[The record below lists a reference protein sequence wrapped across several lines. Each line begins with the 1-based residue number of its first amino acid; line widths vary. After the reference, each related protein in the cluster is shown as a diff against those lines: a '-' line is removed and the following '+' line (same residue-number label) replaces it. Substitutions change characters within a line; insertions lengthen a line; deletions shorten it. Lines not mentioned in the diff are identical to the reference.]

1 MAQIKSML
9 SDKQQKE
16 KELKAKKGI
25 MQDNENSLLADFD
38 GGEKLATGMVEDA
51 TTELSKRKH
60 KV

>member
-1 MAQIKSML
+1 ML

-38 GGEKLATGMVEDA
+38 TGEKLASGMVEDA
-51 TTELSKRKH
+51 TTDLSKR
-60 KV
+60 